1 MTEPGARV
9 ALVTGAAS
17 GVGAACARLLA
28 ARGWRVLVNYRG
40 SAEAAEAVATSCG
53 AGALAVQGDVAVDG
67 DCRALVEAAVARWG
81 RIDALVNAA
90 GTTRFVPHR
99 DLDAIE
105 AADWQRIFAVNVM
118 GAFQMARAAAPYLRV
133 AGGTPGRGAIVNISS
148 VSGALGDGSCIPY
161 AASKGA
167 LDTLTKSLARALA
180 PEIRVNAVCPDYLT
194 GRWLMEGVGA
204 QRYDAILDRA
214 RAKAPLGDVGTPED
228 VADAVAWL
236 IEGGRMVTGT
246 QVVIDGGIALG
257 T

>member
-1 MTEPGARV
+1 MSEPEARV
-9 ALVTGAAS
+9 AIVTGAAS

-28 ARGWRVLVNYRG
+28 GRGWRVLVNFRG
-40 SAEAAEAVATSCG
+40 SSTAAEAVAASCG
-53 AGALAVQGDVAVDG
+53 PGAQAMQGDVAMDAECRGLVD
-67 DCRALVEAAVARWG
+67 AAVSAWG
-81 RIDALVNAA
+81 RLDALVNAA
-90 GTTRFVPHR
+90 GVTRFVPHR
-99 DLDAIE
+99 DLDAIRTE
-105 AADWQRIFAVNVM
+105 DWQRIFAVNVV
-118 GAFQMARAAAPYLRV
+118 GAFQMARASAAPLR
-133 AGGTPGRGAIVNISS
+133 ASGRGAIVNISS

-204 QRYDAILDRA
+204 ERYGRILDEA

-257 T
+257 V